1 MWKKFKSIN
10 EKSNEI
16 PLISSWSGSL
26 WVSKLKLIKTD
37 LSLQNNKLYPIMPN
51 EHWCSPTNTSHKA
64 IFVHFLRIF
73 ANINI
78 DKWSQNYETC
88 SSGSNSNNF
97 TMQNKSLIYSTQLKL
112 EFMMSQEI
120 VWFWTMSMF
129 NIDVFPHKILTQCIN
144 LFWRK
149 KLEHTA
155 W

>member
-1 MWKKFKSIN
+1 M
-10 EKSNEI
+10 
-16 PLISSWSGSL
+16 ISSWSGSP

-37 LSLQNNKLYPIMPN
+37 LSLQNNNEYTIRSKQLLISDRRLIPHTKHYVINLLY
-51 EHWCSPTNTSHKA
+51 
-64 IFVHFLRIF
+64 IFSCHS

-78 DKWSQNYETC
+78 DKWTQNYEIC

-97 TMQNKSLIYSTQLKL
+97 NMQNKSYSTQLKL

-120 VWFWTMSMF
+120 KSFWTMSMF
-129 NIDVFPHKILTQCIN
+129 NIAIFPYKILTQCIN

-149 KLEHTA
+149 KLEHIA